1 MPSYY
6 RRHFKIH
13 RNKKTSLL
21 LQNLEH
27 LELDVK
33 CLQQLVDQNHWYLS
47 REWAKII
54 VWNEQY
60 IINHITQTTS

>member
-33 CLQQLVDQNHWYLS
+33 CLQQLVDQNHWYIS
-47 REWAKII
+47 RE
-54 VWNEQY
+54 
-60 IINHITQTTS
+60 